1 MTFNYY
7 KKTDDEILNYEVNF
21 DEEQLAK
28 VYLMFFEK
36 YATKKDIVL
45 RSKKEI
51 KICDSE
57 EVLIENYH
65 SKIVDDE
72 YEISYTMYSYPY
84 ICRLINNLFDKNK
97 VTSSFEQLL
106 HLTIAYRQK
115 EIENI
120 RRKMDMQVRVLDI
133 MLDNND
139 YDIDAAIKR
148 INDFSVKIRQ
158 LCTINRELASNAQIV
173 LDIFDIKCVKNSN
186 LNTNNKSIA
195 KDKMMIYK
203 KN

>member
-1 MTFNYY
+1 
-7 KKTDDEILNYEVNF
+7 
-21 DEEQLAK
+21 
-28 VYLMFFEK
+28 
-36 YATKKDIVL
+36 
-45 RSKKEI
+45 
-51 KICDSE
+51 
-57 EVLIENYH
+57 
-65 SKIVDDE
+65 
-72 YEISYTMYSYPY
+72 MYSYPY

-120 RRKMDMQVRVLDI
+120 RRKMDMQVRVLDF